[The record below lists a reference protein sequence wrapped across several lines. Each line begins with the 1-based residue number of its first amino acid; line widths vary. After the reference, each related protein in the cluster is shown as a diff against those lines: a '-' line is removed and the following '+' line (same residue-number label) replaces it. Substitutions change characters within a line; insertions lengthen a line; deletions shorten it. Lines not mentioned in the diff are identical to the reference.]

1 MRCRQAD
8 RQTETGRQAEIK
20 TDRIDRKGQEW
31 DGGGGGGAKDK
42 TKKHMYLKI
51 LKLNHTIK
59 SLLC

>member
-1 MRCRQAD
+1 MQA
-8 RQTETGRQAEIK
+8 GRQANRDWQTSRDK
-20 TDRIDRKGQEW
+20 DRQDRQEGAGVGW
-31 DGGGGGGAKDK
+31 RGGGAKDK